1 AARFGHPTGVA
12 VDSLGTVYVAE
23 QGNHTIRKVTSAGVV
38 TTLAG
43 TVGTP
48 GSADG
53 TGAAARFSNPF
64 SIAID
69 AAGNLY
75 VGDVGNSILRKVT
88 SAGVV
93 TTLAGT
99 AGLVGSADGTGADAR
114 FSGLAGVAVDS
125 AGKVYIADTNNHTLR
140 KVTVA
145 GAVTTLAGTAGTPGG
160 LDGTGAEA
168 RFNVPDGVAVDS
180 AGNVYVADTG
190 NSTIRKITPAGIVTT
205 LAGSPGV
212 QGSADGTG
220 AAARFSAP
228 DGVAVD
234 SAGNLYVAE
243 TSNHT
248 IRKITPAGV
257 VTTLAGAASMMGSLD
272 GTGAEARFAAPDGV
286 AVDSAGNLYVAERIN
301 STVRKITPAGVV
313 TTLAGAAGM
322 LGSVDGTG
330 AAARFNHLFS
340 VAVDGAGNVYVCD
353 RINVLIRKITPA
365 GVVTTLAGAATMS
378 GSADGTGA
386 DARFNFP
393 LGVTADRAGNV
404 YVADTNN
411 SSIRKITPA
420 GTTTTVAGMTG
431 MSGTILGA
439 TPRFSGPRGVAI
451 AGDSIVISA
460 GNAIV
465 LLRHGAQ

>member
-1 AARFGHPTGVA
+1 
-12 VDSLGTVYVAE
+12 
-23 QGNHTIRKVTSAGVV
+23 V

-114 FSGLAGVAVDS
+114 FSGLSGVAVDS